1 MSLFS
6 FTNHWVQMTTILI
19 LGLLIGMQHALEAD
33 HIAAVATIAARQS
46 SIRKVIRHGA
56 VWGIGHTLA
65 LMLFAGAALYSKIAI
80 TESVSIMLEGCIGIL
95 LIGLGGHLLYR
106 LWKERVHFHAHRH
119 QGGIFHFHAHSHQG
133 DSSDHAI
140 CSHDHDHPRGLPI
153 RTLVIGM
160 MHGLNGS
167 AALLVLTA
175 TSVND
180 ISSGIAYIG
189 MFGMGSIIGMVILS
203 ALIAVPLSY
212 SARMITWANRGLQ
225 CSVGCAT
232 LALGGVMVV
241 RTISF

>member
-1 MSLFS
+1 
-6 FTNHWVQMTTILI
+6 MTTILI

-56 VWGIGHTLA
+56 VWGIGHTLT
-65 LMLFAGAALYSKIAI
+65 LMLFAGAALYYKIAI
-80 TESVSIMLEGCIGIL
+80 TKSFSIILEGCIGIL

-106 LWKERVHFHAHRH
+106 LWKNRVHFHAHRH
-119 QGGIFHFHAHSHQG
+119 QSGVFHFHAHSHQG

-140 CSHDHDHPRGLPI
+140 SPHDHDHPTGLPI
-153 RTLVIGM
+153 RALVIGM
-160 MHGLNGS
+160 MQGLAGS

-175 TSVND
+175 TAVND
-180 ISSGIAYIG
+180 TLSGIAYIA
-189 MFGMGSIIGMVILS
+189 MFGIGSIIGMVILS

-225 CSVGCAT
+225 GLVGCAT
-232 LALGGVMVV
+232 VAFGGVMIV
-241 RTISF
+241 RTISL

>member
-1 MSLFS
+1 
-6 FTNHWVQMTTILI
+6 MTTILI

-33 HIAAVATIAARQS
+33 HIAAVATISARQS

-56 VWGIGHTLA
+56 VWGIGHTLT
-65 LMLFAGAALYSKIAI
+65 LMLFAGAALYTKVAI
-80 TESVSIMLEGCIGIL
+80 TKSFSAILESCIGIL

-106 LWKERVHFHAHRH
+106 LWKNRVHFHAHRH
-119 QGGIFHFHAHSHQG
+119 QGGVFHFHAHSHQG

-140 CSHDHDHPRGLPI
+140 SPHDHDHPAGLPI

-160 MHGLNGS
+160 MHGLAGS

-175 TSVND
+175 TAVND
-180 ISSGIAYIG
+180 TLSGIAYIA
-189 MFGMGSIIGMVILS
+189 MFGIGSIIGMVILS

-225 CSVGCAT
+225 GLVGCAT
-232 LALGGVMVV
+232 VALGGVMIV

>member
-1 MSLFS
+1 
-6 FTNHWVQMTTILI
+6 
-19 LGLLIGMQHALEAD
+19 MQHALEAD

-56 VWGIGHTLA
+56 VWGIGHTLT

-80 TESVSIMLEGCIGIL
+80 TKSFSVILEGCIGIL
-95 LIGLGGHLLYR
+95 LIGLGGNLLYR
-106 LWKERVHFHAHRH
+106 LWKNRVHFHAHRH
-119 QGGIFHFHAHSHQG
+119 QSGVFHFHAHSHQG

-140 CSHDHDHPRGLPI
+140 SPHDHDHPTGLPI

-160 MHGLNGS
+160 MQGLAGS

-175 TSVND
+175 TAAND
-180 ISSGIAYIG
+180 TLSGIAYIA
-189 MFGMGSIIGMVILS
+189 MFGIGSIIGMVILS

-225 CSVGCAT
+225 GLVGCAT
-232 LALGGVMVV
+232 VAFGGVMIF
-241 RTISF
+241 RTISL

>member
-1 MSLFS
+1 
-6 FTNHWVQMTTILI
+6 MTTILI

-56 VWGIGHTLA
+56 VWGIGHTLS
-65 LMLFAGAALYSKIAI
+65 LMLFAGAALYTKIAI
-80 TESVSIMLEGCIGIL
+80 TKSFSAILEGCIGIL

-106 LWKERVHFHAHRH
+106 LWKNRVHFHAHRH
-119 QGGIFHFHAHSHQG
+119 QSGVFHFHAHSHQG

-140 CSHDHDHPRGLPI
+140 SPHDHDHPTGLPI
-153 RTLVIGM
+153 RTLFIGM
-160 MHGLNGS
+160 MHGLAGS

-175 TSVND
+175 TAVND
-180 ISSGIAYIG
+180 TLSGIAYIA
-189 MFGMGSIIGMVILS
+189 MFGIGSIIGMVILS

-225 CSVGCAT
+225 GLVGCAT
-232 LALGGVMVV
+232 VAFGVVMTV
-241 RTISF
+241 RTISL

>member
-1 MSLFS
+1 
-6 FTNHWVQMTTILI
+6 MTTILI

-56 VWGIGHTLA
+56 VWGIGHTLT

-80 TESVSIMLEGCIGIL
+80 IKSFSVILEGCIGIL

-106 LWKERVHFHAHRH
+106 LWKNRVHFHAHRH
-119 QGGIFHFHAHSHQG
+119 QSGVFHFHAHSHQG

-140 CSHDHDHPRGLPI
+140 SPHDHDHPTGLPI
-153 RTLVIGM
+153 RTLAIGM
-160 MHGLNGS
+160 MHGLAGS

-175 TSVND
+175 TAVND
-180 ISSGIAYIG
+180 TLSGIAYIA
-189 MFGMGSIIGMVILS
+189 MFGIGSIIGMVILS

-225 CSVGCAT
+225 GLVGCAT
-232 LALGGVMVV
+232 VALGGVMIL
-241 RTISF
+241 RTISL

>member
-1 MSLFS
+1 
-6 FTNHWVQMTTILI
+6 MTTILI

-56 VWGIGHTLA
+56 VWGIGHTLT
-65 LMLFAGAALYSKIAI
+65 LMLFAGAALYTKIAI
-80 TESVSIMLEGCIGIL
+80 TKSFSVILEGCIGIL

-106 LWKERVHFHAHRH
+106 LWKNRVHFHAHRH
-119 QGGIFHFHAHSHQG
+119 QSGVFHFHAHSHQG
-133 DSSDHAI
+133 DSSDHAT
-140 CSHDHDHPRGLPI
+140 SPHDHDHPTGLPI

-160 MHGLNGS
+160 MHGLAGS

-175 TSVND
+175 TAVND
-180 ISSGIAYIG
+180 TLSGIAYIA
-189 MFGMGSIIGMVILS
+189 MFGIGSIIGMVILS

-225 CSVGCAT
+225 GLVGCAT
-232 LALGGVMVV
+232 VAFGVVMIV
-241 RTISF
+241 RTISL